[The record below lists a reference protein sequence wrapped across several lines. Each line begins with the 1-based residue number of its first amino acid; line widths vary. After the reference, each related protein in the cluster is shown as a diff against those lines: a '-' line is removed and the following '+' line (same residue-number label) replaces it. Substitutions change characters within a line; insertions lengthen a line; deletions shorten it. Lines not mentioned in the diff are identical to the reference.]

1 MLKQELKKIFIK
13 RYFLFFVVGV
23 LIIELAM
30 CIVQSE
36 DYFSSDY
43 DKVTYEKYVVAY
55 GGELTEEKVKL
66 IELNFEYLTDTEG
79 WKTKGNEL
87 CKNGKITAANYQ
99 LVEELLQET
108 KLGSIGASVF
118 QEDYEYFSSKN
129 GREIINAKAWS
140 FIFGS
145 EKIDFFLVLLCI
157 IFAVSAFVSENE
169 TNITLMKNTAPKGGK
184 KLYRKDL
191 LLGVSFAA
199 LFSLVIS
206 VMRLGVGLVQF
217 SVNDFASSLES
228 LSLFENTN
236 YNISL
241 IEGYF
246 LVTVIKAVGY
256 STFMALCF
264 VLGNVFDSAITVVM
278 GGMLSVLLPQYVLK
292 APMIYY
298 LSPISLMLSN
308 GFLFGNS
315 VRSGEDYGGTIV
327 LSVSSGQW
335 ALPISLITAI
345 LLFAVAFFYVKKRG
359 ER

>member
-13 RYFLFFVVGV
+13 RHFLIFVVAM
-23 LIIELAM
+23 LIIEFAM
-30 CIVQSE
+30 CIAQSE

-43 DKVTYEKYVVAY
+43 DKGAYEKYVAAY

-87 CKNGKITAANYQ
+87 CKNGKITAADYQ

-108 KLGSIGASVF
+108 KLGSIGASEF
-118 QEDYEYFSSKN
+118 QEDYEYFSAKN
-129 GREIINAKAWS
+129 GREIINAKAWT

-157 IFAVSAFVSENE
+157 VFAVSAFVSENE

-191 LLGVSFAA
+191 LLGVSFIT
-199 LFSLVIS
+199 LFSFVINA
-206 VMRLGVGLVQF
+206 MRLCVGIVQF
-217 SVNDFASSLES
+217 SVNDFTSSLES
-228 LSLFENTN
+228 LSLFENTS

-241 IEGYF
+241 IEGYIF
-246 LVTVIKAVGY
+246 ITIIKAVGY
-256 STFMALCF
+256 GAFMALCF
-264 VLGNVFDSAITVVM
+264 VLGNVFDSAVTVVM
-278 GGMLSVLLPQYVLK
+278 GGVLSVLLPQYVFK
-292 APMIYY
+292 APIIYY

-308 GFLFGNS
+308 GFLFGDS
-315 VRSGEDYGGTIV
+315 VLSGEDYGGTVV

-335 ALPISLITAI
+335 ALPISLITATLI
-345 LLFAVAFFYVKKRG
+345 FAVAFFYVKKRG